1 MSLDFS
7 KLAPPYSPR
16 VWKILGGLAA
26 GVLLLVLILFA
37 VDKVSNWRTNRDI
50 NKQKQKIA
58 NTVTEIGTIKD
69 QISSLEQQKAEKQGE
84 LQRDVETLAN
94 QTYGLEDAKKETN
107 AALAN
112 YNRALQTNSNVNAT
126 AEDLQRLV
134 DKLANT
140 P

>member
-1 MSLDFS
+1 MN
-7 KLAPPYSPR
+7 LAPPYSPR

-37 VDKVSNWRTNRDI
+37 ADKVSNWRTNRDI

-69 QISSLEQQKAEKQGE
+69 QISNLEQQKAEKQGE